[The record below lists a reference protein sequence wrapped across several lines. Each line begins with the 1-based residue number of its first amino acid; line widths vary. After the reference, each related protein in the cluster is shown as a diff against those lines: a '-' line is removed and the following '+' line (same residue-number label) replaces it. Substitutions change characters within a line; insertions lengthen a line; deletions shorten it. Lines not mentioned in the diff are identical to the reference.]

1 MTGKTIV
8 WSKSTVELLAMHLK
22 KTPEHPI
29 YPTVTHTHTHTYVRF
44 VSCIKLYI
52 NHSHVQIPVNTY
64 RRAHTHTL
72 A

>member
-22 KTPEHPI
+22 KNPEHPI
-29 YPTVTHTHTHTYVRF
+29 YPTVTHTHMYVRF
-44 VSCIKLYI
+44 VSCIKLYF
-52 NHSHVQIPVNTY
+52 NHSHVQISINTY
-64 RRAHTHTL
+64 RRAHKHTL